1 MMKRTLE
8 LESRLGV
15 KLGGVMAWAFTF
27 PGTPYFAGY
36 RALTTNGIDLPV
48 MGAFKLLG
56 ALDGTR
62 LPVTSSGRADAGRDP
77 REQRARTGRTSTRWR
92 R

>member
-1 MMKRTLE
+1 MT
-8 LESRLGV
+8 
-15 KLGGVMAWAFTF
+15 WAFTF

-56 ALDGTR
+56 AL
-62 LPVTSSGRADAGRDP
+62 GR
-77 REQRARTGRTSTRWR
+77 QRACPSPAAAR
-92 R
+92 